1 MADIVESFKIGLEN
15 IDSGEVLASANIV
28 SKDGEYTPKI
38 MEYIKESACELVG
51 NYLDDL
57 REQEMYDEAELEA
70 HIAVIEAVE
79 KDIDKCETP
88 DDVSRVLWDMESKID
103 DDYQITC
110 EYDCVH
116 VVK

>member
-38 MEYIKESACELVG
+38 MQYIKESACELI
-51 NYLDDL
+51 DDYINDF
-57 REQEMYDEAELEA
+57 RFQEMYDEAELEA
-70 HIAVIEAVE
+70 HIAAIEPL
-79 KDIDKCETP
+79 KKGIDKCETP

-103 DDYQITC
+103 GDYQVTC

>member
-1 MADIVESFKIGLEN
+1 MADILESFKIGLEN
-15 IDSGEVLASANIV
+15 IESGEVLSSANIV

-38 MEYIKESACELVG
+38 MQYIKESACELIDG
-51 NYLDDL
+51 YIEDF
-57 REQEMYDEAELEA
+57 RFQEMYDEAELEA
-70 HIAVIEAVE
+70 HIAVIEAV
-79 KDIDKCETP
+79 KKGIDKCETP

-103 DDYQITC
+103 GDYQITC